1 MNTILLITLSKDT
14 NCPYNQR
21 IKLNNI
27 LKKRENIILKY
38 ANANK
43 NNARD
48 NQINANI
55 PINETK
61 ARKIKIN
68 TSLKNDNPAFIKKY
82 DHRKY
87 RASININK
95 TKNAP
100 KINLKKKTSIADSFR
115 EDFSSKKSDSNYSNS
130 LSIKS
135 KNYSMGAFGGRCCFG
150 YLNTKDRRNNNSLN
164 PFRTDI
170 YKKEDKKQQKNYAKV

>member
-1 MNTILLITLSKDT
+1 MEETMNTILLITLSKDT

-82 DHRKY
+82 EHRKY
-87 RASININK
+87 STTININK

-100 KINLKKKTSIADSFR
+100 RINLKKKSNIADSFR
-115 EDFSSKKSDSNYSNS
+115 EDFSSKKSDSKYSNNI
-130 LSIKS
+130 LIK
-135 KNYSMGAFGGRCCFG
+135 
-150 YLNTKDRRNNNSLN
+150 
-164 PFRTDI
+164 
-170 YKKEDKKQQKNYAKV
+170 

>member
-1 MNTILLITLSKDT
+1 MKDTMNTILLITLSKDT

-38 ANANK
+38 TNANK

-55 PINETK
+55 PI
-61 ARKIKIN
+61 
-68 TSLKNDNPAFIKKY
+68 PVFIKRY
-82 DHRKY
+82 EHRKY
-87 RASININK
+87 SAAININK

-100 KINLKKKTSIADSFR
+100 RINLKKSRI
-115 EDFSSKKSDSNYSNS
+115 
-130 LSIKS
+130 
-135 KNYSMGAFGGRCCFG
+135 
-150 YLNTKDRRNNNSLN
+150 
-164 PFRTDI
+164 
-170 YKKEDKKQQKNYAKV
+170 

>member
-21 IKLNNI
+21 IKFNNF

-82 DHRKY
+82 EHRKY
-87 RASININK
+87 STTININK

-100 KINLKKKTSIADSFR
+100 RINLKKKSNITDSFR
-115 EDFSSKKSDSNYSNS
+115 EDFSSKKSDLKYSKGS
-130 LSIKS
+130 R
-135 KNYSMGAFGGRCCFG
+135 YF
-150 YLNTKDRRNNNSLN
+150 
-164 PFRTDI
+164 
-170 YKKEDKKQQKNYAKV
+170 